1 MTKASFIPKKLGQKS
16 TRNVLVALQ
25 FMHRTVVGILQE
37 NFEWIPHA
45 AANVLD
51 RIASMAA
58 VRTHEESFRP
68 HRSVVAVEYVTS
80 FPRYAARAAAHCTH
94 FLVAVGLHLENEAHL
109 TNNAVIEGNG
119 RGLHSD
125 EDRSSA
131 AFYSRAKKN

>member
-1 MTKASFIPKKLGQKS
+1 
-16 TRNVLVALQ
+16 
-25 FMHRTVVGILQE
+25 MHRIVVGILQE

-51 RIASMAA
+51 RVASMAA
-58 VRTHEESFRP
+58 VRTHEESFRL
-68 HRSVVAVEYVTS
+68 HRSVVAAEDFASSMRDTARVT
-80 FPRYAARAAAHCTH
+80 AHCTH